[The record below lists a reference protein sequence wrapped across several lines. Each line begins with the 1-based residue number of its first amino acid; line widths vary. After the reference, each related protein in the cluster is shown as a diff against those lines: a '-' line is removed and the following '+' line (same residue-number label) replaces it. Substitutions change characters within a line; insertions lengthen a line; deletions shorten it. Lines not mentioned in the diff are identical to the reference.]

1 MGTLANSILLRNLF
15 WGNICDRLEGR
26 SSPDIRGLSS
36 DLLRSKRAEIK
47 MNPLFYW
54 VILPIYNSASYIFV
68 EFYFKKKCMFFTC
81 YLWSWWKSNFLPFR
95 WSGALVVPAGRQGQP
110 LLWKSAY
117 TDIIKCNTVIF
128 KQLQTC
134 SCQLQNCSGART
146 ASFPHVHQNSCS
158 CSETFFFQSAHLVGF
173 QVEYRQRAQSKQTE
187 RQKQIAQTVPAWW
200 SHPGGPEKR
209 HIIHKWKKE
218 ERKGIKMT
226 KCKIHVSQLLHLS
239 QEN

>member
-15 WGNICDRLEGR
+15 FWSICDRLEGR
-26 SSPDIRGLSS
+26 SSPEIRGLSS

-158 CSETFFFQSAHLVGF
+158 CSETFFFSISSLGWVPGWVQTKSAIKADW
-173 QVEYRQRAQSKQTE
+173 ETE
-187 RQKQIAQTVPAWW
+187 TNSTNCAGMMESPWGAWEKTH
-200 SHPGGPEKR
+200 HP
-209 HIIHKWKKE
+209 
-218 ERKGIKMT
+218 
-226 KCKIHVSQLLHLS
+226 
-239 QEN
+239 